1 MVDQEL
7 SLEREFERTG
17 NLFWV
22 KVKSQHV
29 LEKTTAA
36 ATGTKAES
44 EFYSVHS
51 FPVRLPATDRRRR
64 SGQAQLVH

>member
-29 LEKTTAA
+29 LEKTTAG
-36 ATGTKAES
+36 TGTKAES
-44 EFYSVHS
+44 KFYSVHCFS
-51 FPVRLPATDRRRR
+51 VRLPGTDRRRR